1 MERRQLEYFLA
12 VIDTGSLT
20 AASRKLRVA
29 QPSLSQAIRGLERE
43 LGAPLFDRFPRGMK
57 LTAAGE
63 ALEPSAR
70 QVQRDLETARSSVQE
85 VVGLSAGRIDLVCL
99 PTLALDPLSQVV
111 GLFTQQYPAVSVRMQ
126 QPERSADVL
135 EMVRTGAS
143 ELGFS
148 DATSHPSDEL
158 TFTALGEQEM
168 VLALPPGESL
178 RTGAPRLA
186 DLLERPMITGEPGTY
201 ARDLLTRAAADLGGE
216 FTPQV
221 EVERR
226 ETTTHIVLAGAG
238 AAIMPAPLARITQL
252 RGARLLSLD
261 PPLLRIISMVSRTG
275 PLSPAARAFVR
286 ITKTAELTF

>member
-20 AASRKLRVA
+20 AASRELRVA

-57 LTAAGE
+57 LTVAGE

-70 QVQRDLETARSSVQE
+70 QVQRDLEIARSSVQE
-85 VVGLSAGRIDLVCL
+85 IVGLSSGRIDLACL
-99 PTLALDPLSQVV
+99 PTLALDPLSHVV
-111 GLFTQQYPAVSVRMQ
+111 GLFTQQYPAVTVRLQ
-126 QPERSADVL
+126 QPERSAEVL
-135 EMVRTGAS
+135 EMVRTGAA

-148 DATSHPSDEL
+148 DVTSHSSDEL
-158 TFTALGEQEM
+158 TFTALGQQEM
-168 VLALPPGESL
+168 VLVLPPGSSPHV
-178 RTGAPRLA
+178 GAPRLA
-186 DLLERPMITGEPGTY
+186 DLLDRPMITGQQGTY
-201 ARDLLTRAAADLGGE
+201 ARDLLSQEAAERGSE

-252 RGARLLSLD
+252 RGAHLHSLD
-261 PPLLRIISMVSRTG
+261 PPLLRTISMVSRTG
-275 PLSPAARAFVR
+275 PFSPGAREFVH
-286 ITKTAELTF
+286 ITKTTELTF